1 MGKRVVEIVVK
12 ATDNASGA
20 LGGVGKRLADLSKQ
34 YPAMAI
40 IGAASLG
47 TIATKLGE
55 MAAAAVRSYQET
67 MKLGAAMFDLSQ
79 KTDKTVE
86 SLSAWTYL
94 TEQAGSNIGD
104 YEQVYRKL
112 RDTMASAIQGNETAI
127 SQFKTLGVTIVDGNG
142 KMRDID
148 AVLMDIADSLKQYG
162 ANSIEA
168 ATAVD
173 IMGRG
178 SMAFNAV
185 LKQGS
190 EEIERQRGKIIALGG
205 VLSSEF
211 ARSADAAEDSQNTVK
226 AAFGGLKARL
236 SVPVNWAVALANEN
250 LAKVAGEI
258 NSTID
263 DLGQK
268 VGKGFQIFVDKG
280 GSRAKA
286 ASKSAQEDVDKLV
299 KDGRDAIEAAA
310 KKLNVSITEP
320 VWDASALKIIDQP
333 RLSEA
338 IAKDIAAAMVKGRED
353 AAKKAAE
360 ASRLASSAAAA
371 PPVNM
376 SFVWDFRQED
386 ADRVQSQQNM
396 ADELKR
402 LMDSTDVDFSE
413 LTARM
418 GNPDAGPKEMTEDM
432 KDALDIAKQLGAGLQ
447 DIGTTAIDAFLN
459 GEAGAIKFGDM
470 IRRTITKAI
479 AEAIMKF
486 VVLKALS
493 AITGIPMAQGGAMP
507 KRALGGAI
515 QHAALGYAVPDGP
528 RGMDSV
534 LIAGMPGEQ
543 VINRQLS
550 DKLNRFLNSY
560 ESGAAVSPFS
570 MSHGDGYGRSV
581 LNFNIGRP
589 MSTLD
594 AIDLGRNAAR
604 AQRKYAEAN
613 L

>member
-20 LGGVGKRLADLSKQ
+20 LGGVGKKLADLSKQ

-40 IGAASLG
+40 IGVASIG
-47 TIATKLGE
+47 AIASKLGE

-67 MKLGAAMFDLSQ
+67 VRLGAAMYDLSQ

-86 SLSAWTYL
+86 SLSAWQYL
-94 TEQAGSNIGD
+94 TEQAGSNLGD

-127 SQFKTLGVTIVDGNG
+127 AQFKTLDVNIRDASGG
-142 KMRDID
+142 MRDID
-148 AVLMDIADSLKQYG
+148 GVLMDIADALKKYG

-178 SMAFNAV
+178 SMSFNAV

-190 EEIERQRGKIIALGG
+190 AELERQRGKITALGG
-205 VLSSEF
+205 VISSEF
-211 ARSADAAEDSQNTVK
+211 ARSADAVDDSQNTVK

-236 SVPVNWAVALANEN
+236 SVPVNWAVALANDN

-258 NSTID
+258 NSTLD
-263 DLGQK
+263 DIGQK
-268 VGKGFQIFVDKG
+268 TGKGFQLFTRDRKDKQVDKWV
-280 GSRAKA
+280 
-286 ASKSAQEDVDKLV
+286 QEDADKLV
-299 KDGRDAIEAAA
+299 KDGRDALEAAA
-310 KKLNVSITEP
+310 NKAGVSITEP
-320 VWDASALKIIDQP
+320 LWDADNLKIIDKP

-338 IAKDIAAAMVKGRED
+338 IAKDISAAMIKGRED

-371 PPVNM
+371 PPVNL

-418 GNPDAGPKEMTEDM
+418 GNPDETGPKQMTEDM
-432 KDALDIAKQLGAGLQ
+432 KDAVDIAKQMAQGLNE
-447 DIGTTAIDAFLN
+447 IGTSAIDAFLN

-470 IRRTITKAI
+470 IRRTITRAI

-493 AITGIPMAQGGAMP
+493 AITGIPMAQGGAIP

-515 QHAALGYAVPDGP
+515 PHAALGYAVPDGP

-550 DKLNRFLNSY
+550 DKLNRFLNAF
-560 ESGAAVSPFS
+560 ESGSAVSPFAMATS
-570 MSHGDGYGRSV
+570 GGRGTVV
-581 LNFNIGRP
+581 LNYNIARP

-594 AIDLGRNAAR
+594 AIDLGNQSARAAR
-604 AQRKYAEAN
+604 KVAEAN